1 MQHFCQFLLFWS
13 PNKVFIKWFGACQET
28 FCYQICHLDVS
39 PLQEYQMENIFP
51 VTWLLRPLQY
61 QNIRWGKHWLGSW
74 DLWKQMITVCK
85 EARTLYSASLPAEPR
100 PSASCLALPQV
111 ENICTTV
118 PQLWHI
124 SKRKYICYF
133 NQEQYTA
140 VQQRKMIVVIIFN
153 RKYHNTIKGPI
164 KTLIPKLRI
173 IPPNVGTFSTCA
185 KLEKMTKR
193 RRKSKNQ

>member
-1 MQHFCQFLLFWS
+1 MIWS
-13 PNKVFIKWFGACQET
+13 CQEA
-28 FCYQICHLDVS
+28 FCYQICHLEVL

-133 NQEQYTA
+133 NQEQCPA
-140 VQQRKMIVVIIFN
+140 VQQRKMIVVMSFN
-153 RKYHNTIKGPI
+153 K
-164 KTLIPKLRI
+164 KLRFRNSVTRFLVGPHVQCTGFQ
-173 IPPNVGTFSTCA
+173 PPERPQLS
-185 KLEKMTKR
+185 
-193 RRKSKNQ
+193 